1 MWGDYHA
8 REAALYLQRIAKDE
22 PYYTF
27 FGRVSPAG
35 APS

>member
-8 REAALYLQRIAKDE
+8 RECALYLQRVIERK

-27 FGRVSPAG
+27 FA
-35 APS
+35 